1 MCGLEKV
8 LAGKGRHRHQAGAV
22 WMAVG
27 EGWVKA
33 ELWRVRHSFI
43 SPGITLIDSSPGS
56 RRPAVYQA
64 LYGALGMSSFPTV
77 FSL

>member
-43 SPGITLIDSSPGS
+43 SPSIT
-56 RRPAVYQA
+56 Y
-64 LYGALGMSSFPTV
+64 TH
-77 FSL
+77 

>member
-1 MCGLEKV
+1 MCERGRILGTVFGLERV

-33 ELWRVRHSFI
+33 ELWRVSHSFI
-43 SPGITLIDSSPGS
+43 SPGITH
-56 RRPAVYQA
+56 
-64 LYGALGMSSFPTV
+64 TH
-77 FSL
+77 